1 MEPGRPPEPKECLRL
16 WRPSGP
22 PRGQLVAVHGIGGHG
37 GQFAQLAERLVPRDW
52 AVWAPDL
59 PGHGHCPG
67 RRGVVPSWEF
77 LGDTVASIL
86 AQAAAA
92 TPAAPLLL
100 LGHSLGGAVC
110 VDLLLRRPALAARL
124 RGLVLTNPALDGDGV
139 ARWRVLVAQ
148 LLAEVWPGF
157 TLSTGI
163 DMAASSRDP
172 DAVERF
178 RQDPLRHGRCS
189 ARLGAGFLNAAARVT
204 RRAAELR
211 LHLRVLQSGADG
223 VTAPAAA
230 ERFFRNTGSADKTW
244 RLYPRSRHELFDD
257 LDREEALADLLGWLE
272 IRAGDG
278 G

>member
-1 MEPGRPPEPKECLRL
+1 
-16 WRPSGP
+16 
-22 PRGQLVAVHGIGGHG
+22 VAVHGIGGHG
-37 GQFAQLAERLVPRDW
+37 GQFEQLAERLVPRGW

-67 RRGVVPSWEF
+67 PRGTVPSWRS
-77 LGDTVASIL
+77 LGETVASTL
-86 AQAAAA
+86 AQAAAD

-110 VDLLLRRPALAARL
+110 GDLLLHQPALAARL
-124 RGLVLTNPALDGDGV
+124 GGLVLTNPALDGDGV
-139 ARWRVLVAQ
+139 ARWRVLVAR
-148 LLAEVWPGF
+148 LLAELWPGF

-163 DMAASSRDP
+163 DMDASSRDP
-172 DAVERF
+172 AAVERF
-178 RQDPLRHGRCS
+178 RRDPLRHGRCS
-189 ARLGAGFLNAAARVT
+189 ARLGAGFLTAAASVT

-211 LHLRVLQSGADG
+211 LPLLVLQSGDDR

-230 ERFFRNTGSADKTW
+230 ECFFRNAGSAEKTW

-257 LDREEALADLLGWLE
+257 LDREEALADLLRWLE